1 MGKNIWVSLNI
12 PDEYRGVLDE
22 INKQI
27 KTTLNERY
35 DTMDYNMYHMT
46 TLFLGKNNNN
56 INNVLHKKS
65 DDFGKNNNNINN
77 VLHKKSD
84 DFGKN
89 NNNINNVLHKK
100 SDDFGKNNN
109 NINNVLHKKSDDFSD
124 KFRELKNLDQLLH
137 EYDESEYILE
147 FDEITMFPPDKQNLL
162 VVKFKQNIKL
172 KNDINFMK
180 KIIENN
186 DPVADFLPHITLGKL
201 RTTKSDKNE
210 FSKIVKNIIDEINKQ
225 NKQNTSYNFTGRGF
239 YLCGDI

>member
-46 TLFLGKNNNN
+46 TLFL
-56 INNVLHKKS
+56 
-65 DDFGKNNNNINN
+65 
-77 VLHKKSD
+77 
-84 DFGKN
+84 
-89 NNNINNVLHKK
+89 
-100 SDDFGKNNN
+100 GKNNN